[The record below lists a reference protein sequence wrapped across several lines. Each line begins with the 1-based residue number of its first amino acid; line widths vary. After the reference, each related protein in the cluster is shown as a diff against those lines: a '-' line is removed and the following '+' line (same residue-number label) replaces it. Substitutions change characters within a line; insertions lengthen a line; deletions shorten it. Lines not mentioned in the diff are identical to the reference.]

1 MAASLIKAQSGWS
14 CSRCCS
20 ASPELTYNLPQSG
33 LDLAVMST
41 VVVVGEILRVVSANV
56 VLRIVSAG
64 EVLRV
69 VGAGE
74 VLSIGSRLVVRQGR
88 NWLIETHV
96 GIRRLNKVS
105 TLRFWRN
112 WLAKAHVGVIR
123 SDWKGKGLLSGLD
136 VAILG
141 VDGSGAWKRFQC

>member
-1 MAASLIKAQSGWS
+1 
-14 CSRCCS
+14 
-20 ASPELTYNLPQSG
+20 
-33 LDLAVMST
+33 MST
-41 VVVVGEILRVVSANV
+41 CWRNPQGCKCQRSVEDCECRRGSEGCRCRRSIEHRSE
-56 VLRIVSAG
+56 R
-64 EVLRV
+64 
-69 VGAGE
+69 
-74 VLSIGSRLVVRQGR
+74 LSSTLGR
-88 NWLIETHV
+88 APITSVDWLIETHV